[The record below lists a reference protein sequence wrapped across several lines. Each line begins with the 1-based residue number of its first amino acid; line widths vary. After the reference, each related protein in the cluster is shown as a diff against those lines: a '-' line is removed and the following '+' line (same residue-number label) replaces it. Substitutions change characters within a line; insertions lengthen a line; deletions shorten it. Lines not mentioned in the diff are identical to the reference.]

1 MRRIA
6 DCLLVLAA
14 LSASCAAYAQSPRAQ
29 GTVRVIVPFSAG
41 GSTDTVTR
49 VLAEELRR
57 TGTLN
62 IVVDNLPGATGK
74 IGAEACARANPDGRI
89 LCLGVTTTN
98 TLPLVLG
105 AQAGSLDYLSNL
117 VPVVL
122 IGTQPLVIS
131 ANPRVPA
138 RSVPALARWLKESGG
153 ATFST
158 TGIGSISHL
167 TGLSFAHELGVTL
180 THIPFK
186 GGESASLAAASGQVA
201 LTITQFGSILPFLAN
216 GRLVP
221 VATTGSRRLPMLQ
234 DVPTLSEALDP
245 RLTFVSYLGFFAPR
259 GIAENIAA
267 GIYQNFRSAVANPD
281 IQRRLWQLG
290 VEPDIRPGPAFAE
303 FLAREELSYRA
314 VLKTHGVRLD

>member
-1 MRRIA
+1 M
-6 DCLLVLAA
+6 
-14 LSASCAAYAQSPRAQ
+14 
-29 GTVRVIVPFSAG
+29 IVPFGAG
-41 GSTDTVTR
+41 GSTDTATR

-57 TGTLN
+57 MGAMN

-74 IGAEACARANPDGRI
+74 IGAEACARANPDGHT

-98 TLPLVLG
+98 TLPLVLD
-105 AQAGSLDYLSNL
+105 AQAGSLDYLRNL

-131 ANPRVPA
+131 VNPRVPA
-138 RSVPALARWLKESGG
+138 RSVPALAQWLKESGDT
-153 ATFST
+153 TFST

-167 TGLSFAHELGVTL
+167 AGLSFAHQLGITL

-201 LTITQFGSILPFLAN
+201 LTITQFGSILPFLAS

-234 DVPTLSEALDP
+234 QVPTLSEALNP
-245 RLTFVSYLGFFAPR
+245 RLTFVAYLGFFAPR
-259 GIAENIAA
+259 GIAEHIAA
-267 GIYQNFRSAVANPD
+267 GIYENFRAAAANPEV
-281 IQRRLWQLG
+281 QQRLWKLG

-303 FLAREELSYRA
+303 FLAREETAYRA
-314 VLKTHGVRLD
+314 VLKTHGIRLD